1 MIETE
6 MTLNLNAEEHEM
18 INVALT
24 HLLDAAEE
32 MIDSGLYSIGEN
44 NRMNLLKNVRDKS
57 YYLWSKRF
65 EPLS

>member
-6 MTLNLNAEEHEM
+6 MNLNLNAEEHEM

-32 MIDSGLYSIGEN
+32 MFDRGLCPYGEN
-44 NRMNLLKNVRDKS
+44 DRINLLKNVREKS
-57 YYLWSKRF
+57 YDLWKTRF
-65 EPLS
+65 CCS

>member
-6 MTLNLNAEEHEM
+6 MNLNLNAEEHEM

-32 MIDSGLYSIGEN
+32 MVDSGLYSCGEN
-44 NRMNLLKNVRDKS
+44 NRIGLLKNVREKS
-57 YYLWSKRF
+57 YDLWKTRF
-65 EPLS
+65 QDP